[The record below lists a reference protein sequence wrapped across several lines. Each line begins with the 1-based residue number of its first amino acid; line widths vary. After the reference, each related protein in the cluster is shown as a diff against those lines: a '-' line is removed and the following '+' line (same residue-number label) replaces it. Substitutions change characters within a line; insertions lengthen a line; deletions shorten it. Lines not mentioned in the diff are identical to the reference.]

1 MCATLFQHG
10 QYEGWSLKV
19 TETDSTDLSP
29 IYDNDA
35 SSIRVEPGCI
45 FKGYNEKSKVDLLQE
60 ITEDIPRFGP
70 LNINDQ
76 ISSYSCSCEAGDSKG
91 MYRNLNSNRIFIHT
105 IRHHRISKGV

>member
-1 MCATLFQHG
+1 MCATLFG
-10 QYEGWSLKV
+10 DGLYEGWSLEV
-19 TETDSTDLSP
+19 IETDSTDLST

-35 SSIRVEPGCI
+35 SSIKVIPGCI
-45 FKGYNEKSKVDLLQE
+45 FKGYKEKSKVDLLKE

-76 ISSYSCSCEAGDSKG
+76 LSSYSCSCEAGDSKG
-91 MYRNLNSNRIFIHT
+91 MYRSLNSNRIFIHT